1 PIKSICYGYMVGQDP
16 PYKLLP
22 PQVGESQKHL
32 PPLHCKKKKK
42 NNGSHKT
49 KDKIT
54 RIFQLLSIKARNN
67 RRKSNESGDL
77 DRIFCIVDK
86 SVGKKWAKAL

>member
-1 PIKSICYGYMVGQDP
+1 MGQDP

-22 PQVGESQKHL
+22 PQVGESQNTCPHAIV
-32 PPLHCKKKKK
+32 KKKKK
-42 NNGSHKT
+42 KQELHKT
-49 KDKIT
+49 KNKIT

-77 DRIFCIVDK
+77 DRIFCIVDN
-86 SVGKKWAKAL
+86 VGKKWAKAL

>member
-1 PIKSICYGYMVGQDP
+1 MNPPIV
-16 PYKLLP
+16 
-22 PQVGESQKHL
+22 
-32 PPLHCKKKKK
+32 KKKKQC
-42 NNGSHKT
+42 

-54 RIFQLLSIKARNN
+54 GIFQLLSIKARNN

-77 DRIFCIVDK
+77 DRIFGIVDK

>member
-1 PIKSICYGYMVGQDP
+1 HFQDAQMSP
-16 PYKLLP
+16 HAI
-22 PQVGESQKHL
+22 V
-32 PPLHCKKKKK
+32 KKKKK
-42 NNGSHKT
+42 KQELHKT

-54 RIFQLLSIKARNN
+54 RIFQLLSIKVRNN

>member
-1 PIKSICYGYMVGQDP
+1 HRK
-16 PYKLLP
+16 
-22 PQVGESQKHL
+22 
-32 PPLHCKKKKK
+32 PLFTFSGCTNVPARYCKKKKK
-42 NNGSHKT
+42 KQELHKT
-49 KDKIT
+49 KNKIT
-54 RIFQLLSIKARNN
+54 RIFQRLSIKVRNN

>member
-1 PIKSICYGYMVGQDP
+1 V
-16 PYKLLP
+16 
-22 PQVGESQKHL
+22 
-32 PPLHCKKKKK
+32 KKKKK
-42 NNGSHKT
+42 KQELHKT

-77 DRIFCIVDK
+77 DKVSIKTNTPNSRP
-86 SVGKKWAKAL
+86 KKVTSAIILR

>member
-1 PIKSICYGYMVGQDP
+1 MLRLHGGSRPTLQATSPTSGEISKIPFPHPIV
-16 PYKLLP
+16 
-22 PQVGESQKHL
+22 
-32 PPLHCKKKKK
+32 KKKKK
-42 NNGSHKT
+42 KQELHKT
-49 KDKIT
+49 KNKIT
-54 RIFQLLSIKARNN
+54 RIFQRLSIKVRNN

>member
-1 PIKSICYGYMVGQDP
+1 MLRLHGGSRPTLQATSPTSGEISKIPFPHPIV
-16 PYKLLP
+16 
-22 PQVGESQKHL
+22 
-32 PPLHCKKKKK
+32 KKKKK
-42 NNGSHKT
+42 KQELHKT

>member
-1 PIKSICYGYMVGQDP
+1 MSPHAIV
-16 PYKLLP
+16 
-22 PQVGESQKHL
+22 
-32 PPLHCKKKKK
+32 KKKKK
-42 NNGSHKT
+42 KKQELHKT
-49 KDKIT
+49 KNKIT
-54 RIFQLLSIKARNN
+54 RIFQLLSIKVRNN

>member
-1 PIKSICYGYMVGQDP
+1 NPPIKSICYGYMVGQDP

-22 PQVGESQKHL
+22 P
-32 PPLHCKKKKK
+32 PHCKKKK
-42 NNGSHKT
+42 NNALHKT
-49 KDKIT
+49 KNKIT

-77 DRIFCIVDK
+77 DKVSIKTDTPNSRP
-86 SVGKKWAKAL
+86 KKVTSEIILR

>member
-1 PIKSICYGYMVGQDP
+1 MNPPIV
-16 PYKLLP
+16 
-22 PQVGESQKHL
+22 
-32 PPLHCKKKKK
+32 KKKKQC
-42 NNGSHKT
+42 

-54 RIFQLLSIKARNN
+54 RIFQLLSIKVRNN

>member
-1 PIKSICYGYMVGQDP
+1 MLRLHGGSRPTLQATSPTSGEISKIPFPHPIV
-16 PYKLLP
+16 
-22 PQVGESQKHL
+22 
-32 PPLHCKKKKK
+32 KKKKK
-42 NNGSHKT
+42 KQELHKT
-49 KDKIT
+49 KNKIT
-54 RIFQLLSIKARNN
+54 RIFQLLSIKVRNN